1 MSSKFSSMATRLRE
15 SAANRKG
22 ETNGNDG
29 GEGRVNLLVDGES
42 QKHGAISAD
51 RASSSA
57 AGADVSARAAT
68 DKGAVAAVVA
78 GHDVG
83 NGDGNGDSDGT
94 NTNNIGN
101 ERKQQQRRPLPG
113 SRTLRLILSA
123 PLVEFKLSLLV
134 LLSSVFVAA
143 GTVAGLPAPIHAV
156 MNFAEDGIALLFLLE
171 YLLRWYCNG
180 LRPSHLV
187 KPLVI
192 VDFLSVLPLATNL
205 VTTLPFGSKVLQ
217 DHLLVNLRLLRLL
230 RFQRFLVDFETF
242 ERFQVATGL
251 RFGQDN
257 VRKYHL
263 QLARVILTIFT
274 LLTVSAGLVYTAE
287 HVVNPAFTDFPSSL
301 YFVLTTV
308 SLRVFT
314 FFSFRGL
321 AAHKT
326 LDPELTLT

>member
-15 SAANRKG
+15 SAANMKNDEG
-22 ETNGNDG
+22 E
-29 GEGRVNLLVDGES
+29 EGADLLVDGEAQS
-42 QKHGAISAD
+42 HGAISAD
-51 RASSSA
+51 RESSSA
-57 AGADVSARAAT
+57 SGTNGARTAIDE
-68 DKGAVAAVVA
+68 GAIAAVVA

-83 NGDGNGDSDGT
+83 NGDSDGI
-94 NTNNIGN
+94 NTNNAGK

-143 GTVAGLPAPIHAV
+143 GTVAGLPAPIYAI

-180 LRPSHLV
+180 LRPSHLI
-187 KPLVI
+187 KPLVM

-205 VTTLPFGSKVLQ
+205 VTKLPFGGKVLE

-251 RFGQDN
+251 RFGQD

-314 FFSFRGL
+314 FCSFRGL
-321 AAHKT
+321 RV
-326 LDPELTLT
+326 TLTSN

>member
-15 SAANRKG
+15 SAANMRNDEG
-22 ETNGNDG
+22 E
-29 GEGRVNLLVDGES
+29 ERAELLVDGES
-42 QKHGAISAD
+42 HTDGDINAARK
-51 RASSSA
+51 SSSA
-57 AGADVSARAAT
+57 TGADASTAI
-68 DKGAVAAVVA
+68 DKGAIAAVVV
-78 GHDVG
+78 GHDIG
-83 NGDGNGDSDGT
+83 NDDGNGDSDGT
-94 NTNNIGN
+94 NTVGN

-180 LRPSHLV
+180 LRPSHLL

-205 VTTLPFGSKVLQ
+205 VTKIPFGSKVLE

-251 RFGQDN
+251 RFGQD

-308 SLRVFT
+308 SLRVLMFL
-314 FFSFRGL
+314 SSRGL
-321 AAHKT
+321 TAHDILARSRANTHIK
-326 LDPELTLT
+326 

>member
-15 SAANRKG
+15 STANMRNDEG
-22 ETNGNDG
+22 E
-29 GEGRVNLLVDGES
+29 EGAELLVDGQS
-42 QKHGAISAD
+42 HSDGAINAD
-51 RASSSA
+51 RAT
-57 AGADVSARAAT
+57 GADASTAIDKSAI
-68 DKGAVAAVVA
+68 AAVVA
-78 GHDVG
+78 DHDIG
-83 NGDGNGDSDGT
+83 NDDGNGDSDGT
-94 NTNNIGN
+94 NTNKIGN

-143 GTVAGLPAPIHAV
+143 GTVAGLPAPLHAV

-180 LRPSHLV
+180 LRPSHLI

-205 VTTLPFGSKVLQ
+205 VTKLPFGSKVLE

-251 RFGQDN
+251 RFGQD

-308 SLRVFT
+308 SLRAFIFFLFRDLTAHVF
-314 FFSFRGL
+314 
-321 AAHKT
+321 
-326 LDPELTLT
+326 

>member
-15 SAANRKG
+15 SAANIR
-22 ETNGNDG
+22 NDDDE
-29 GEGRVNLLVDGES
+29 EGAELLVDGELHS
-42 QKHGAISAD
+42 HGAT
-51 RASSSA
+51 
-57 AGADVSARAAT
+57 GADTRTAI
-68 DKGAVAAVVA
+68 DKGAIAAVVA
-78 GHDVG
+78 GHDI
-83 NGDGNGDSDGT
+83 GDNNGNGDSDGT
-94 NTNNIGN
+94 NTNNVGN
-101 ERKQQQRRPLPG
+101 ERKQQQQQRRPLPG

-171 YLLRWYCNG
+171 NLLRWYCNG
-180 LRPSHLV
+180 LRPSHLI

-205 VTTLPFGSKVLQ
+205 VTKLPFGSKVLE

-251 RFGQDN
+251 RFGQD

-263 QLARVILTIFT
+263 QLARVILTVFT

-308 SLRVFT
+308 SRRVLIFL
-314 FFSFRGL
+314 FSRDLIAYVF
-321 AAHKT
+321 
-326 LDPELTLT
+326 